1 VPFKYV
7 PSLASGETI
16 NLRAG
21 LQTLADERPEDDR
34 SATESIADV
43 PDKVTA
49 KLIEDFRASQVF
61 ATLDFPIQQDKDD
74 LILQG
79 AIKRFYWK
87 MKPSPITF
95 IPVINLVLYFG
106 VPARYVDGIA
116 SLCLRVIRAKTGQT
130 LAEYEKSS
138 TRTENY
144 TLYSFKAG
152 EAGAELAEAFRD
164 VVKQIKDAITTDGK
178 VGRFV
183 VASTSEGRFVGRG
196 N

>member
-1 VPFKYV
+1 MPNLLRLSALAIICTLALFIQACGTLNGTVPFKYV

-95 IPVINLVLYFG
+95 IP
-106 VPARYVDGIA
+106 
-116 SLCLRVIRAKTGQT
+116 
-130 LAEYEKSS
+130 
-138 TRTENY
+138 
-144 TLYSFKAG
+144 
-152 EAGAELAEAFRD
+152 
-164 VVKQIKDAITTDGK
+164 
-178 VGRFV
+178 
-183 VASTSEGRFVGRG
+183 
-196 N
+196 